1 MKGREVRAHHGKI
14 QPKWLRIREAITF
27 CLGVTLACSIGI
39 YIGHTAGKEAKQL
52 KEQHIHYV
60 QEGETLWD
68 IASGIA
74 SDEEDIRQ
82 VIYEIQDVNNISGT
96 DDLHPG
102 QRLIIKF

>member
-1 MKGREVRAHHGKI
+1 MNGQWEQKRS
-14 QPKWLRIREAITF
+14 RIREGIIF
-27 CLGVTLACSIGI
+27 CLGLAMACGIGV
-39 YIGHTAGKEAKQL
+39 YIGHTAGEEAKQL
-52 KEQHIHYV
+52 EEQHIHYV